1 MKKPVV
7 SKIITGLFIANL
19 YMISIQI
26 SFDKNTNNMVLFT
39 IARYNI
45 VIPKI
50 LYSPKQY
57 WIYLMIF
64 PFFSTNKMDVLL
76 FGG

>member
-57 WIYLMIF
+57 
-64 PFFSTNKMDVLL
+64 
-76 FGG
+76 

>member
-26 SFDKNTNNMVLFT
+26 SFDK
-39 IARYNI
+39 
-45 VIPKI
+45 IPI
-50 LYSPKQY
+50 IWYDLP
-57 WIYLMIF
+57 
-64 PFFSTNKMDVLL
+64 
-76 FGG
+76 